1 MSDVYRERIRL
12 ARKQLRADYRA
23 YRAEV
28 KKQRLL
34 RKQAKLQ
41 LTLEKAGVNGRKQI
55 PVVVHERAQK
65 VKVRH
70 G

>member
-1 MSDVYRERIRL
+1 MSDVYKQRIKE
-12 ARKQLRADYRA
+12 ARRQLRADYRA

-41 LTLEKAGVNGRKQI
+41 HTLDKAGVKGRKQI
-55 PVVVHERAQK
+55 PVVVHERTQK
-65 VKVRH
+65 VKVRIA
-70 G
+70 